1 MNILDQIVIEKKNL
15 NKYLKQKKFY
25 IKKNS
30 KKKSLFRNSIL
41 QEIKKDKNGLIAE
54 FKRFSP
60 SVKNFSKIKSIQNTI
75 EIYDKSKCCC
85 ISILTDKNFGGSLN
99 DITIAKKLTKKPI
112 IRKDFILDKIQV
124 LESKLYGADAILLI
138 AKILTKKQIE
148 DLYEYA
154 NELKL
159 DVLIEIESIHE
170 ISKIKNIKNSISGIN
185 NRNLKEQIIN
195 IDKLIY
201 LSHLI
206 KNENLIVSES
216 GINIKNKNKTI
227 EMVDISKKKRTTRI
241 AIAESL
247 IKIDKNL
254 FKILL
259 NDKNLF
265 SNLCATAK
273 IAGIFA
279 AKNTSLQIPL
289 THHIPIDH
297 ISIEF
302 TLLNNEFLKIK
313 SSVKSKYTTGL
324 EIEALTSVSTSSI
337 TIFDMLKSYKK
348 EIIIQNIQIVKKRG
362 GKNNIG

>member
-1 MNILDQIVIEKKNL
+1 MNILDQIVLEKKNL

-30 KKKSLFRNSIL
+30 KKKNLFRNSIL
-41 QEIKKDKNGLIAE
+41 QEIKKGKNGLIAE

-154 NELKL
+154 NKLKL

-170 ISKIKNIKNSISGIN
+170 ISKIKNIKNSIIGIN

-195 IDKLIY
+195 IDKSIY

-216 GINIKNKNKTI
+216 GIDIKNIK
-227 EMVDISKKKRTTRI
+227 
-241 AIAESL
+241 
-247 IKIDKNL
+247 
-254 FKILL
+254 
-259 NDKNLF
+259 
-265 SNLCATAK
+265 
-273 IAGIFA
+273 
-279 AKNTSLQIPL
+279 
-289 THHIPIDH
+289 
-297 ISIEF
+297 
-302 TLLNNEFLKIK
+302 KIK
-313 SSVKSKYTTGL
+313 TKTNISSFLIGGSILNSGDTLNYINKLYH
-324 EIEALTSVSTSSI
+324 SS
-337 TIFDMLKSYKK
+337 
-348 EIIIQNIQIVKKRG
+348 
-362 GKNNIG
+362 